1 MPTFL
6 LLLVVLVSRVI
17 GTVARGIRAVVLL
30 PARTALAI
38 APHTTRP
45 RWLLVGGVTLSTL
58 AAALLAIAV
67 ARATR

>member
-6 LLLVVLVSRVI
+6 LLLLVLASRLI
-17 GTVARGIRAVVLL
+17 GAVARGVGALVLL
-30 PARTALAI
+30 PARTALAL
-38 APHTTRP
+38 APHMARP

-67 ARATR
+67 ARASR